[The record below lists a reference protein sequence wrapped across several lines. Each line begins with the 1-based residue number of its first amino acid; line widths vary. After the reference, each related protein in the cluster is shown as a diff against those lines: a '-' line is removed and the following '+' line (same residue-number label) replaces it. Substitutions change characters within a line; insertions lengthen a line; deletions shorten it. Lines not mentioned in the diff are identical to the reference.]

1 MNITWWQSLLIAIG
15 PAIITAFIS
24 WFISHT
30 QINNAKKELK
40 EKYENEKKL
49 YIRKTQFDNEFNIY
63 KELSEKTV
71 TN

>member
-30 QINNAKKELK
+30 QINNAKKEF
-40 EKYENEKKL
+40 EKATGTKVIPNANAKNKIL
-49 YIRKTQFDNEFNIY
+49 LD
-63 KELSEKTV
+63 
-71 TN
+71 TNS